1 MSNAEF
7 ELIETLLSKNA
18 TVATAESCTGGMV
31 AARLT
36 SVSGASGA
44 FKYGAVTYCN
54 EAKNA
59 VLGVSAKTLGEHGAI
74 SAETAKEMAQGV
86 RKIMGAEIGVSVT
99 GNAGPGAAENK
110 PVGLVFVGVSSD
122 AYSAVLENHFEGDR
136 LAVREQAADAALE
149 LALAAAKKLGE
160 KI

>member
-1 MSNAEF
+1 MGNTAEF
-7 ELIETLLSKNA
+7 ELINLLLEKGA

-54 EAKNA
+54 EAKHL
-59 VLGVSAKTLGEHGAI
+59 VLGVSTETLDEHGAI
-74 SAETAKEMAQGV
+74 SAETAKEMANGI
-86 RKIMGAEIGVSVT
+86 RKVMNADIGVSVT

-110 PVGLVFVGVSSD
+110 PVGLVYIGVSSEN
-122 AYSAVLENHFEGDR
+122 YSAVLENHFEGDR
-136 LAVREQAADAALE
+136 ISVRAQAADFALD
-149 LALAAAKKLGE
+149 LALSAAKKLTE
-160 KI
+160 D

>member
-1 MSNAEF
+1 MGNTAEF
-7 ELIETLLSKNA
+7 ELIKTLLDKKA

-54 EAKNA
+54 ETKHL
-59 VLGVSAKTLGEHGAI
+59 VLGVSTETLDEHGAI
-74 SAETAKEMAQGV
+74 SAETAKEMAEGIRRV
-86 RKIMGAEIGVSVT
+86 MNADIGISVT

-110 PVGLVFVGVSSD
+110 PVGLVYIGVSSEK
-122 AYSAVLENHFEGDR
+122 YSAVLKNNFEGDR
-136 LAVREQAADAALE
+136 IFVREQAADAALE
-149 LALAAAKKLGE
+149 LALLAAEKLGE
-160 KI
+160 

>member
-1 MSNAEF
+1 MSTAEF

-59 VLGVSAKTLGEHGAI
+59 VLGASAKTLGEHGAI